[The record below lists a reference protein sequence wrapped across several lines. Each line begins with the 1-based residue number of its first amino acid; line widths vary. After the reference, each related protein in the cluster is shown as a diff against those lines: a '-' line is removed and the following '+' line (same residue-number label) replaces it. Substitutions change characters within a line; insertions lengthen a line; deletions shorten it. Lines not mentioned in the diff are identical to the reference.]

1 MTSFVPS
8 LLSPSASEPD
18 PTKRVNYNLGM
29 VLGVDDFTQE
39 FAYLAGRDQ
48 WMARDLLGYGTVTG
62 LDVGREIESG
72 GPQVSVTQGVA
83 LSPRGRLIRVATAQ
97 CASLNGWLAAHHEEL
112 LGVLGSPSDN
122 RASLRLFVVL
132 GYRECPTDMVPIPGV
147 PCRSEEETT
156 AASRMA
162 DDFRL
167 ELRLEAPDQQE
178 EDALRDF
185 VAWLSQVEIT
195 DEVGGSMLT
204 VAEFEDAIRSA
215 AYLESSPPSSSPPDF
230 MYGSP
235 PEKLRIHTSL
245 AYEYLRAAF
254 RVWVTELRPR
264 WQPRWVGKGQSCA
277 GGGGDDCVM
286 LAEVSFN
293 VVRAGSGND
302 WQVENA
308 NAVQINEER
317 RPYLLHLRMVQEWLL
332 GERRSTP
339 SEGAPSVV
347 PGFTVAP
354 ETAYGQTPK
363 AGVSLDYARADHTH
377 GTPPPPSLR
386 GDVTGSV
393 DASTVERLRGV
404 NIDTDAATPKDGQVL
419 AYVASDNKWKP
430 TNLMRAAT
438 TVAPETNYGQ
448 AAAVGTSPDY
458 ARADHTHGT
467 PQAPTLGGEVTG
479 PAGSNIVAKIQ
490 NTNVNQTKP
499 SEDGQVLAYNKL
511 LDKWEAKTL
520 PAATPAPVAS
530 NTVTSENTF
539 GQSSSAG
546 SSTAYSRAD
555 HTHGTPQMPPLAGE
569 VTGAFNATVV
579 SKLQGA
585 SVSATPPTVAQSG
598 QVLTYDGSKW
608 AAAPLPA
615 TTPPPTPAGNVT
627 ASNIFGQ
634 ASAVGSSTSYAR
646 ADHTHGTPPAPP
658 APPPAASSVNAANSF
673 GQSSSV
679 GSSTS
684 YARADHS
691 HGTPSLPPLG
701 GDVSGSLGGMTVV
714 GIQSKSVEVFNPQ
727 PNDVLTYNGSAW
739 QNARPGGTASNFV
752 QHPAGVGGY
761 SIVAAGIIKGDG
773 TTRRGSYNNLHVVDV
788 EKGRVLI
795 TFDGYDN
802 PDDKDFE
809 YIVKAMAVVMGRQAF
824 VVNFEQFLP
833 GDKGFTLAVMFEP
846 NGTFVGVDIETL
858 RNVELMVEVSQYGG
872 KEDAPRI

>member
-39 FAYLAGRDQ
+39 FAYLSGRDQ

-72 GPQVSVTQGVA
+72 GPQVSVTPGVA

-97 CASLNGWLAAHHEEL
+97 CSSLNGWLAAHREEL
-112 LGVLGSPSDN
+112 LSVLGSPSND

-162 DDFRL
+162 DDFRM

-195 DEVGGSMLT
+195 DETGGSMVT

-235 PEKLRIHTSL
+235 PERLRIHTSL

-264 WQPRWVGKGQSCA
+264 WQPRWVGKGQNCA
-277 GGGGDDCVM
+277 GGAGDDCVM

-293 VVRAGSGND
+293 VVRAGSGAD

-308 NAVQINEER
+308 NTVQISEER

-339 SEGAPSVV
+339 SEAAPSVV

-354 ETAYGQTPK
+354 EVTYGQTPRV
-363 AGVSLDYARADHTH
+363 GTSLDYARSDHTH

-393 DASTVERLRGV
+393 DNTTVEKLRGV
-404 NIDTDAATPKDGQVL
+404 DIDATPPAKDGQVL
-419 AYVASDNKWKP
+419 AYAASGNKWKATDP
-430 TNLMRAAT
+430 VRPAT
-438 TVAPETNYGQ
+438 TVAAETSYGQ
-448 AAAVGTSPDY
+448 TAVVGASLDY

-467 PQAPTLGGEVTG
+467 PQAPTLNGEVTG

-490 NTNVNQTKP
+490 NTNVNQVKP
-499 SEDGQVLAYNKL
+499 TNDGQVLAYNQS
-511 LDKWEAKTL
+511 LDRWEAKAL
-520 PAATPAPVAS
+520 PAATPSPVAS
-530 NTVTSENTF
+530 NTVTGENTF
-539 GQSSSAG
+539 GQAANAG
-546 SSTAYSRAD
+546 TNAAYSRAD
-555 HTHGTPQMPPLAGE
+555 HTHGTPTLPNLAGE

-585 SVSATPPTVAQSG
+585 NVSATTPTVAQSG
-598 QVLTYDGSKW
+598 QVLTFNGSQW
-608 AAAPLPA
+608 AAAALPA
-615 TTPPPTPAGNVT
+615 AATPPSPASNVT
-627 ASNIFGQ
+627 ASNNFGQ

-646 ADHTHGTPPAPP
+646 ADHTHGTPALP
-658 APPPAASSVNAANSF
+658 NA
-673 GQSSSV
+673 
-679 GSSTS
+679 
-684 YARADHS
+684 
-691 HGTPSLPPLG
+691 G
-701 GDVSGSLGGMTVV
+701 GDVNGALTNMTVV
-714 GIQSKSVEVFNPQ
+714 AIQNRGIALNNPQ
-727 PNDVLTYNGSAW
+727 PNDVLSFNGSAW
-739 QNARPGGTASNFV
+739 TNRAPGAVTGSFV
-752 QHPAGVGGY
+752 ERPAGLDPY
-761 SIVAAGIIKGDG
+761 RIVAAGFVSQRSPSGSGYNDLRIAVEDGRII
-773 TTRRGSYNNLHVVDV
+773 V
-788 EKGRVLI
+788 
-795 TFDGYDN
+795 TF
-802 PDDKDFE
+802 KDYRE
-809 YIVKAMAVVMGRQAF
+809 PKEGLRYVVKAMAAVTDQF
-824 VVNFEQFLP
+824 QDIVVNFEKFL
-833 GDKGFTLAVMFEP
+833 GETDGFSLRVTSNGNPVDAESLSGMMFM
-846 NGTFVGVDIETL
+846 I
-858 RNVELMVEVSQYGG
+858 EVSEYTSRTL
-872 KEDAPRI
+872 KT

>member
-97 CASLNGWLAAHHEEL
+97 CASLNGWLAAHREDL
-112 LGVLGSPSDN
+112 LRVLGSPSDN

-195 DEVGGSMLT
+195 DETGGTMFT

-215 AYLESSPPSSSPPDF
+215 AYLESSPPSGSPPDF

-277 GGGGDDCVM
+277 DSSNGTGGGGDCVM

-302 WQVENA
+302 WQVENGGNA
-308 NAVQINEER
+308 NAVNINEER

-339 SEGAPSVV
+339 VDSAPSVV
-347 PGFTVAP
+347 PGFTVEP

-393 DASTVERLRGV
+393 DASTVEKLRGV

-419 AYVASDNKWKP
+419 AFVASDNKWKP
-430 TNLMRAAT
+430 TTLVRPSNT
-438 TVAPETNYGQ
+438 IAPETNYGQ
-448 AAAVGTSPDY
+448 AAAVGTSLDY

-499 SEDGQVLAYNKL
+499 TEEGQVLAYNKS

-520 PAATPAPVAS
+520 PAATPPPVAS

-539 GQSSSAG
+539 DQAANAG
-546 SSTAYSRAD
+546 TNAAYSRAD
-555 HTHGTPQMPPLAGE
+555 HTHGTPQLPALTGE

-585 SVSATPPTVAQSG
+585 NVSATPPTVAQSG
-598 QVLTYDGSKW
+598 QVLTFNGSQW
-608 AAAPLPA
+608 AAAALPA
-615 TTPPPTPAGNVT
+615 PPAPPSPANT
-627 ASNIFGQ
+627 APSVNNFGQ
-634 ASAVGSSTSYAR
+634 GSVIGGSPAYAR
-646 ADHTHGTPPAPP
+646 ADHTHGTPPLP
-658 APPPAASSVNAANSF
+658 NA
-673 GQSSSV
+673 
-679 GSSTS
+679 
-684 YARADHS
+684 
-691 HGTPSLPPLG
+691 G
-701 GDVSGSLGGMTVV
+701 GDVNGALTNMTVV
-714 GIQSKSVEVFNPQ
+714 AIQNRGVALSNLQ
-727 PNDVLTYNGSAW
+727 PNDVLSFNGNAW
-739 QNARPGGTASNFV
+739 TNRAPGAVTGSFV
-752 QHPAGVGGY
+752 ERPAGLDPY
-761 SIVAAGIIKGDG
+761 RIVASGFVSQKSPPGSGYNDLRIEKVEEGRIIVNFKDYREPKDG
-773 TTRRGSYNNLHVVDV
+773 LRYV
-788 EKGRVLI
+788 
-795 TFDGYDN
+795 
-802 PDDKDFE
+802 
-809 YIVKAMAVVMGRQAF
+809 VKAMATITEQF
-824 VVNFEQFLP
+824 EDIIVNFEKFFP
-833 GDKGFTLAVMFEP
+833 ETAGFSLKVSSESIPVDVESLSAMMFM
-846 NGTFVGVDIETL
+846 I
-858 RNVELMVEVSQYGG
+858 EVSEYAARTL
-872 KEDAPRI
+872 KT

>member
-39 FAYLAGRDQ
+39 FAYLSGRDQ

-62 LDVGREIESG
+62 LDIGLEIESG

-97 CASLNGWLAAHHEEL
+97 CASLNGWLAAHREEL
-112 LGVLGSPSDN
+112 LRVLGSPLNN

-195 DEVGGSMLT
+195 DETGGSMFT

-215 AYLESSPPSSSPPDF
+215 AYLESSPPSGSPPDF

-277 GGGGDDCVM
+277 GGVGDDCVM

-339 SEGAPSVV
+339 VDSAPSVV

-354 ETAYGQTPK
+354 ETTYSQTPK
-363 AGVSLDYARADHTH
+363 VGTSLDYARADHTH

-393 DASTVERLRGV
+393 DASTVEKLRGV
-404 NIDTDAATPKDGQVL
+404 EIDKGAETPKDGQVL
-419 AYVASDNKWKP
+419 AYVASDRQWKA
-430 TNLMRAAT
+430 TNPLRPST
-438 TVAPETNYGQ
+438 TVALETNYGQ
-448 AAAVGTSPDY
+448 ASNVGTSLDY

-499 SEDGQVLAYNKL
+499 SADGQVLAYNQS

-546 SSTAYSRAD
+546 SATAYS
-555 HTHGTPQMPPLAGE
+555 
-569 VTGAFNATVV
+569 
-579 SKLQGA
+579 
-585 SVSATPPTVAQSG
+585 
-598 QVLTYDGSKW
+598 
-608 AAAPLPA
+608 
-615 TTPPPTPAGNVT
+615 
-627 ASNIFGQ
+627 
-634 ASAVGSSTSYAR
+634 R

-658 APPPAASSVNAANSF
+658 APPPAASSVIGANSF
-673 GQSSSV
+673 GQSSAV

-691 HGTPSLPPLG
+691 HGTPSLPTAG
-701 GDVSGSLGGMTVV
+701 GDVSGSLTALTVV
-714 GIQSKSVEVFNPQ
+714 GIQSKGVEVFNPQ
-727 PNDVLTYNGSAW
+727 PNDVLTYNGNVW
-739 QNARPGGTASNFV
+739 HNARPGSAATNFV
-752 QHPAGVGGY
+752 QHPAGLGGY

-788 EKGRVLI
+788 ENGRVLI

-809 YIVKAMAVVMGRQAF
+809 YIIKAMAVVRDGPSL

-833 GDKGFTLAVMFEP
+833 GDKGFTL
-846 NGTFVGVDIETL
+846 GVASEKSGVLQGVNSEIL
-858 RNVELMVEVSQYGG
+858 RNTELMVEVSQYGG
-872 KEDAPRI
+872 KEDVPRI

>member
-97 CASLNGWLAAHHEEL
+97 CASLNGWLAAHREDL
-112 LGVLGSPSDN
+112 LRVLGSPSDN

-195 DEVGGSMLT
+195 DETGGTMFT

-215 AYLESSPPSSSPPDF
+215 AYLESSPPSGSPPDF

-277 GGGGDDCVM
+277 DSSNGTGDGDCVM

-339 SEGAPSVV
+339 VDSAPSVA

-377 GTPPPPSLR
+377 GTPP
-386 GDVTGSV
+386 
-393 DASTVERLRGV
+393 
-404 NIDTDAATPKDGQVL
+404 
-419 AYVASDNKWKP
+419 
-430 TNLMRAAT
+430 
-438 TVAPETNYGQ
+438 
-448 AAAVGTSPDY
+448 
-458 ARADHTHGT
+458 
-467 PQAPTLGGEVTG
+467 APTLGGEVTG

-490 NTNVNQTKP
+490 NTNVNQAKP
-499 SEDGQVLAYNKL
+499 TNDGQVLAYNQS
-511 LDKWEAKTL
+511 LDRWEAKTL

-546 SSTAYSRAD
+546 SATAYSRAD
-555 HTHGTPQMPPLAGE
+555 HTHGTPALPNLAGE
-569 VTGAFNATVV
+569 VSEAFNSTVV
-579 SKLQGA
+579 SKLQGVN
-585 SVSATPPTVAQSG
+585 VSATPPTVAQSG
-598 QVLTYDGSKW
+598 QVLTYDGQKW

-615 TTPPPTPAGNVT
+615 TTPPPAPAANVT
-627 ASNIFGQ
+627 ASNNFGQ

-658 APPPAASSVNAANSF
+658 APPPAATGLPSTNNF
-673 GQSSSV
+673 GQASVV

-691 HGTPSLPPLG
+691 HATPTLPPLG
-701 GDVSGSLGGMTVV
+701 GDVTGSLSGMTVV
-714 GIQSKSVEVFNPQ
+714 GIQSKSVVVLNPQ
-727 PNDVLTYNGSAW
+727 PNEVLTYDGNVW
-739 QNARPGGTASNFV
+739 KNARPGGVSSNFV
-752 QHPAGVGGY
+752 EHPAGLGGY
-761 SIVAAGIIKGDG
+761 SIVAAGVIRGDG
-773 TTRRGSYNNLHVVDV
+773 SARIRSYNNLRLVDV
-788 EKGRVLI
+788 ETGRIII
-795 TFDGYDN
+795 TFDGYSN
-802 PDDKDFE
+802 PEESDFE
-809 YIVKAMAVVMGRQAF
+809 YIVKAMAIVSDGPAL
-824 VVNFEQFLP
+824 VVNFEQYLP
-833 GDKGFTLAVMFEP
+833 REKGFVLGVTFAN
-846 NGTFVGVDIETL
+846 NGVLEGV
-858 RNVELMVEVSQYGG
+858 NVEALHNAALMVEVSQFGG
-872 KEDAPRI
+872 KEDAPKI

>member
-39 FAYLAGRDQ
+39 FAYLSGRDQ

-83 LSPRGRLIRVATAQ
+83 LSPRGRLIRVPTAQ
-97 CASLNGWLAAHHEEL
+97 CASLNGWLAAHRTEL
-112 LGVLGSPSDN
+112 LNVLGSPLND

-195 DEVGGSMLT
+195 DETGGSMFT

-215 AYLESSPPSSSPPDF
+215 AYLESSPPLGSPPDF

-277 GGGGDDCVM
+277 DSSNGTGGDDCVM

-302 WQVENA
+302 WQVESA
-308 NAVQINEER
+308 NTVQINEER

-339 SEGAPSVV
+339 VESVPSVV

-354 ETAYGQTPK
+354 ETAYSQTPK
-363 AGVSLDYARADHTH
+363 
-377 GTPPPPSLR
+377 
-386 GDVTGSV
+386 
-393 DASTVERLRGV
+393 
-404 NIDTDAATPKDGQVL
+404 
-419 AYVASDNKWKP
+419 
-430 TNLMRAAT
+430 
-438 TVAPETNYGQ
+438 
-448 AAAVGTSPDY
+448 VGTSLDY

-499 SEDGQVLAYNKL
+499 TEDGQVLAYNKS
-511 LDKWEAKTL
+511 LDKWEAKAL
-520 PAATPAPVAS
+520 PAATPPPIAS

-546 SSTAYSRAD
+546 SATGYSRAD
-555 HTHGTPQMPPLAGE
+555 HTHGTPQLPSLTGE
-569 VTGAFNATVV
+569 VTGTFNATVV
-579 SKLQGA
+579 SKLQGTN
-585 SVSATPPTVAQSG
+585 VSATPPTAAQSG

-608 AAAPLPA
+608 AAAPLPT
-615 TTPPPTPAGNVT
+615 TTPPPVPASNVT
-627 ASNIFGQ
+627 AEIVFGQ

-658 APPPAASSVNAANSF
+658 APPPAATSVPSTNNF
-673 GQSSSV
+673 GQASAV
-679 GSSTS
+679 GSSAS

-691 HGTPSLPPLG
+691 HGTPSLPNAG
-701 GDVSGSLGGMTVV
+701 GDVSGPLTNMTVV
-714 GIQSKSVEVFNPQ
+714 GILSKSIEVFNPQ

-739 QNARPGGTASNFV
+739 QNARPGGTAPNFV
-752 QHPAGVGGY
+752 QHPAGLGGY

-788 EKGRVLI
+788 ENGRVLI
-795 TFDGYDN
+795 AFDGYDN

-809 YIVKAMAVVMGRQAF
+809 YIIKALAVVRDGPPL

-833 GDKGFTLAVMFEP
+833 GDKGFTLGVTSEK
-846 NGTFVGVDIETL
+846 NGVLQGVNSEIL
-858 RNVELMVEVSQYGG
+858 RNTELMVEVSQYGG